1 MTSSS
6 PRSSRNRR
14 YAGIAALGAAG
25 GAWLLCAG
33 TVGAGLTPCP
43 FKLVTGIGCPACG
56 STRAVLALF
65 EGRDPLQYNPVGLV
79 TFAVAVMALVL
90 MAVDLARGSDRLLRY
105 WTCAEHWLRKP
116 PVALTVCV
124 LLVANWAW
132 TLSKGL

>member
-6 PRSSRNRR
+6 PLSSRNRL
-14 YAGIAALGAAG
+14 YAGIATLGAAG

-33 TVGAGLTPCP
+33 TMGGGLTPCP
-43 FKLVTGIGCPACG
+43 FKLATGIACPACG

-79 TFAVAVMALVL
+79 TFGVAVVALVL
-90 MAVDLARGSDRLLRY
+90 MAGDLARGTDRLQRA
-105 WTCAEHWLRKP
+105 WVSAERWARRP
-116 PVALTVCV
+116 PIAIAGTAL
-124 LLVANWAW
+124 LAANWAW